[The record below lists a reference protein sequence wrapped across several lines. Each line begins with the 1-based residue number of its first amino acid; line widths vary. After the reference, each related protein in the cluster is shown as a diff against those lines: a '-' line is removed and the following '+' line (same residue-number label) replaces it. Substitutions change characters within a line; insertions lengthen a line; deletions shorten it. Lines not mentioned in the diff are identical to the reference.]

1 MGQPPQDKIYVVV
14 AKQTYQLLLAI
25 ARLNKKPLSLVAGE
39 TLDQYALPAYEREA
53 RLRKALTAIKFKSE
67 LKRWHMTEP
76 QEPYIDT
83 VEDGVVTQ
91 EDTTIQEALDRWNVL
106 NETETE

>member
-1 MGQPPQDKIYVVV
+1 MGQPPQDKIYVAV

-53 RLRKALTAIKFKSE
+53 RLRKALTAIK

-76 QEPYIDT
+76 QIDT

>member
-1 MGQPPQDKIYVVV
+1 MGQDKIYVVV

-25 ARLNKKPLSLVAGE
+25 ARHQKKPLSSVAGE
-39 TLDQYALPAYEREA
+39 TLDQYALPVYEREA
-53 RLRKALTAIKFKSE
+53 RLRKALTAIKFRSE

>member
-1 MGQPPQDKIYVVV
+1 M
-14 AKQTYQLLLAI
+14 
-25 ARLNKKPLSLVAGE
+25 AGE
-39 TLDQYALPAYEREA
+39 TLDQYALPAYERDA

-76 QEPYIDT
+76 QIDT

>member
-1 MGQPPQDKIYVVV
+1 MGQTPQDKIYVVV

-39 TLDQYALPAYEREA
+39 TLDQYALPAYERDS
-53 RLRKALTAIKFKSE
+53 RLRKALTTIKFKSE
-67 LKRWHMTEP
+67 LRRWHMTEP
-76 QEPYIDT
+76 QIDT

-106 NETETE
+106 NETEME

>member
-1 MGQPPQDKIYVVV
+1 MGQPPQDKIYLAV

-67 LKRWHMTEP
+67 LKMWHMTEP
-76 QEPYIDT
+76 QIDT
-83 VEDGVVTQ
+83 VEDGVVVQ

>member
-1 MGQPPQDKIYVVV
+1 MGQPPQDKIYVAV

-76 QEPYIDT
+76 QIDT

>member
-1 MGQPPQDKIYVVV
+1 
-14 AKQTYQLLLAI
+14 
-25 ARLNKKPLSLVAGE
+25 
-39 TLDQYALPAYEREA
+39 
-53 RLRKALTAIKFKSE
+53 
-67 LKRWHMTEP
+67 MTEP

>member
-1 MGQPPQDKIYVVV
+1 MGQPPQDKIYLAV

-76 QEPYIDT
+76 QIDT

>member
-39 TLDQYALPAYEREA
+39 TLDQYALPVYEREA

-76 QEPYIDT
+76 QIDT